1 MFVILSTASSPNGN
15 AVVGDGRGD
24 DHHPEMK
31 LKMLAWKYLQT
42 ANRKPRELDGSRRQ
56 TPTKIGREHN
66 VAAMQTTAENHSIR
80 SATTHTLS
88 NSCAGFLLSQPSP
101 TLSLTS
107 VTNTERVS

>member
-15 AVVGDGRGD
+15 AVVGDDGRGD

-31 LKMLAWKYLQT
+31 LKMLVWKYLQT
-42 ANRKPRELDGSRRQ
+42 ANRKARELDGSRRQ
-56 TPTKIGREHN
+56 TPTKIEREHN

-88 NSCAGFLLSQPSP
+88 SNSCADSYSPSHLP
-101 TLSLTS
+101 H
-107 VTNTERVS
+107 